1 MTFLRGGRGGGEK
14 VYSPFLAQK
23 IETYTFL
30 HFVQGTVEIE
40 KRAKALY

>member
-1 MTFLRGGRGGGEK
+1 MTSLRGGREK
-14 VYSPFLAQK
+14 VYSLFLAQN
-23 IETYTFL
+23 IETYMFL

>member
-1 MTFLRGGRGGGEK
+1 MTSLRGGRER
-14 VYSPFLAQK
+14 VYSLFLAQN
-23 IETYTFL
+23 IETYMFL